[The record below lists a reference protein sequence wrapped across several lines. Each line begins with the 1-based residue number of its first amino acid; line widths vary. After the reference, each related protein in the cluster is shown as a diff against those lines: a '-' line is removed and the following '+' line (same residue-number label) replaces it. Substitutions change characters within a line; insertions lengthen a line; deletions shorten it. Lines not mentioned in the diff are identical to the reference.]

1 MQRRFPH
8 IVFVLYIVAAAF
20 TGCRMIDEDL
30 SDCGKDFTLDCEV
43 KLVTNMTAELKTEL
57 SLDTE
62 ISVAKALEAYL
73 EDIFTDFAHDVDLS
87 FYDVQGDSVRL
98 HHEQHIMDASESSYT
113 LYIPVREYM
122 HLAAA
127 NLEKNG
133 DVVLE
138 RDEKCHAAALVQ
150 NVGDTILSHRTGLY
164 SARLPMEIMEGK
176 DQEFDVKLYMANSAS
191 ALVLDTLGSGI
202 RDIKVF
208 ASGFATRFNLA
219 DSTYHFEHSPIVK
232 ADKVTVEDAP
242 DAMLCYAAVTFPSR
256 DVQLSKVRIDT
267 DDEDVTVEAA
277 EALWTYRVYVL
288 LADGSVTET
297 ILGVKVP
304 LRPGRLK
311 VVKGIVLEDGSCV
324 SCVPYVGASVAL
336 NWNEMPIQDVPL

>member
-1 MQRRFPH
+1 MRKRL
-8 IVFVLYIVAAAF
+8 IGILALILAS
-20 TGCRMIDEDL
+20 GCCLVDEDL
-30 SDCGKDFTLDCEV
+30 SGCPDKLVVEYEMH
-43 KLVTNMTAELKTEL
+43 LVTNVQMEIGSALNLVTDTPVVNALRKSLKG
-57 SLDTE
+57 
-62 ISVAKALEAYL
+62 
-73 EDIFTDFAHDVDLS
+73 IFSDHAHDVDLS
-87 FYDVQGDSVRL
+87 FYDTRNDSLRL
-98 HHEQHIMDASESSYT
+98 QHDRHIMDANQASYT
-113 LYIPVREYM
+113 LHLPMREYM

-176 DQEFDVKLYMANSAS
+176 DQEFDVKLYMANCAS

-208 ASGFATRFNLA
+208 ASGFATGFNLA

-232 ADKVTVEDAP
+232 ADKVTVEDDP

-311 VVKGIVLEDGSCV
+311 VVKGVVLEDGSCV

-336 NWNEMPIQDVPL
+336 QWNEMPIQDVPL